1 MGKSQKTFDLQQAGV
16 TLHGMD
22 DAENALNRLTAAGM
36 ILQLQN
42 GLLHQA
48 ESFLRLKQKILQD
61 DITLDFH
68 YEFLITETATEP
80 LSLCM
85 LILRPFS
92 PPVSLAAMTI
102 PSRKKVWNASW
113 TLRNP
118 MWPSPP
124 FSTRKA

>member
-1 MGKSQKTFDLQQAGV
+1 MSKSQKTFDLQQAGV

-22 DAENALNRLTAAGM
+22 DTENALNRLAAAGM
-36 ILQLQN
+36 MLQIQN
-42 GLLHQA
+42 GLFHQA
-48 ESFLRLKQKILQD
+48 EPFLGLKQKIFQNY
-61 DITLDFH
+61 IALDFH

-92 PPVSLAAMTI
+92 PPVSRAAMTI
-102 PSRKKVWNASW
+102 PSRKKVSNASS

-124 FSTRKA
+124 STRKA